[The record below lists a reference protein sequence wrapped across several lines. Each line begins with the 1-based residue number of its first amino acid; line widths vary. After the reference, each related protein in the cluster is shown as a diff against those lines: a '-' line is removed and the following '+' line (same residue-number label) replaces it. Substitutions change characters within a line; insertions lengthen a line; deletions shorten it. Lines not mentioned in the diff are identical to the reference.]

1 MSRAMR
7 EKYCVGHC
15 SDLFIE
21 TGIPQ
26 ITREQLAAAAKQEAL
41 LRRQVAK
48 DQRKA
53 EKAARKIYEKNP
65 KADRRNPANKIV
77 FC

>member
-21 TGIPQ
+21 TGVPQ
-26 ITREQLAAAAKQEAL
+26 ITRERLEAAAKAQAEIRKQAL
-41 LRRQVAK
+41 K
-48 DQRKA
+48 EEKKA
-53 EKAARKIYEKNP
+53 ERAAMKIYKKNP

>member
-21 TGIPQ
+21 TGVPQ
-26 ITREQLAAAAKQEAL
+26 IRRERLEAAAKAQDEI
-41 LRRQVAK
+41 RKQVSK

-53 EKAARKIYEKNP
+53 ERIARKIYEKNP